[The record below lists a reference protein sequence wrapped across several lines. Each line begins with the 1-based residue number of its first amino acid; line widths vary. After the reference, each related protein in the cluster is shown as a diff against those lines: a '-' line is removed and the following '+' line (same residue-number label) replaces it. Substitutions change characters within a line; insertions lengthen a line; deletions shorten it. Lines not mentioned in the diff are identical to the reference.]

1 MKLYELHQPVLGKLT
16 EQTILAEDILGSLKS
31 GIESVKNY
39 ATNISAAVSVRSQLK
54 SLDGTKNLT
63 TENLAAEATRV
74 RSELAAIANAASDKV
89 KNSIIY
95 ALKKMKAASL
105 FGPYLSRNYYHDLMA
120 YMMVKPVAE
129 LTKRAGGKF
138 LLDRVIDNL
147 MGYVITVITGI
158 PALDDIKDAGELARK
173 MVKASN
179 TLATKINSLRP
190 TDIEEALELFVT
202 KI

>member
-1 MKLYELHQPVLGKLT
+1 MKLHELHQHPASELT
-16 EQTILAEDILGSLKS
+16 EQTILAEDILGVLKS
-31 GIESVKNY
+31 GIAAVKNY
-39 ATNISAAVSVRSQLK
+39 ASNISDAAGTRSQLK
-54 SLDGTKNLT
+54 SLDGKKTWT

-74 RSELAAIANAASDKV
+74 RSELAAIANAASAKV

-105 FGPYLSRNYYHDLMA
+105 FGPYLSRNYYHDLMS

-129 LTKRAGGKF
+129 LTKKAGGKF
-138 LLDRVIDNL
+138 VLDKVIDNL

-158 PALDDIKDAGELARK
+158 PALDDIKDAGEMAAKL
-173 MVKASN
+173 VKASN

-190 TDIEEALELFVT
+190 TELGEALELLV
-202 KI
+202 